1 MILNLFI
8 SANINNI
15 NNCVRNYAMP
25 QPLSSSL
32 SMDISYVR
40 LQALKRQIFLN
51 RPELDLLLINN
62 ENKNIKI
69 KKELI
74 EEVLYTRPSDFI
86 DEFGRILETDVSKVM
101 ETKLEAC
108 LPKHLQ
114 TSGLESFEKLKN
126 YMKKR
131 FPERLVQC
139 QALASVSEKVHKA
152 WRSKTRKREAEWGDP
167 EDLGVISNDLRLMEF
182 KSAPELPQME
192 IEAKFLLPRYFVPM
206 PLAVGSKL
214 YFSNRPIMVPTQ
226 IFSYFTANTAIWSSA
241 ERKTF
246 IELYL
251 QNPKNFGRIAAH
263 LPYKSCEQ
271 CVEFYYRHKKE
282 YRLKQMVASYRKAM
296 VAQRKMILN
305 TQIPLSST
313 NTNTSNNNN
322 SLNMNI
328 LPMNSR
334 INTNTLNNLNTVTLI
349 NTSINNVVVDDETTI
364 DTTTTETTTT
374 METIAITTNFRKKT
388 GRPVGRPKN
397 KDRQ

>member
-1 MILNLFI
+1 
-8 SANINNI
+8 
-15 NNCVRNYAMP
+15 
-25 QPLSSSL
+25 
-32 SMDISYVR
+32 MDISNVR

-51 RPELDLLLINN
+51 RPELDLLLTNM
-62 ENKNIKI
+62 ENKYFNVKI
-69 KKELI
+69 KKDQKE

-86 DEFGRILETDVSKVM
+86 DEFGRNIMRSHSETDVAKVIDI
-101 ETKLEAC
+101 TGKAC
-108 LPKHLQ
+108 LPVHLQ
-114 TSGLESFEKLKN
+114 TSGLESFQKLKN

-139 QALASVSEKVHKA
+139 QALASVSEKVYKA

-167 EDLGVISNDLRLMEF
+167 EDLGVISNDLQLMEI
-182 KSAPELPQME
+182 KSAPEWPQME
-192 IEAKFLLPRYFVPM
+192 IEAKFLLPRYFVPN

-214 YFSNRPIMVPTQ
+214 YFSNRPTMVPTQ
-226 IFSYFTANTAIWSSA
+226 LFSHFTANTAIWSSA

-263 LPYKSCEQ
+263 LPFKSCEQ

-313 NTNTSNNNN
+313 NTSNNNNNNSNNNN

-334 INTNTLNNLNTVTLI
+334 INSNTLNNLNAVTLI
-349 NTSINNVVVDDETTI
+349 NTSINNVIVDDETTI
-364 DTTTTETTTT
+364 DTTTSSMTEKTTATT